1 MVKNLPK
8 YKPVTKS
15 EFGSTIAYHNE
26 KYQEMMIESVET
38 HNYGQMENILKVF
51 NGAIDHVL
59 DENGNSLV
67 AMATLRNDP
76 KMIKLLLLKTGIDVN
91 QQNFYGDTALHLAIA
106 NSLKRCLEPLISND
120 ADENILNIDGLSPWD
135 QN

>member
-1 MVKNLPK
+1 
-8 YKPVTKS
+8 
-15 EFGSTIAYHNE
+15 
-26 KYQEMMIESVET
+26 MMIESVET

-106 NSLKRCLEPLISND
+106 NGLKRCVEPLISND

-135 QN
+135 QT